1 MAAIHSLLII
11 LTSLLAQ
18 TDQITDVPL
27 RKEPAR
33 YEIEAPPIAVI
44 GIPVSQVTLRALKL
58 DGTLDT
64 EFSGHP
70 KQIIGL
76 ELWVRDVD
84 TALPPFENGVL
95 ELKTDLAQN
104 QKIFITD
111 DTIVIDPE
119 SRGTATVVVY
129 RISRWLSL
137 LPPIIAVILAIWFRN
152 IILALL
158 VSIWIG
164 AVILAHGNLFLGFVH
179 TLDTFV
185 IHEIVEPGSSSYSHM
200 MIILFTM
207 FLGAMVGVMSA
218 GGGTAALVNRLSRY
232 ATKREHSQLMTWFLG
247 LVVFFD
253 DYANSLLVGTSM
265 RPFTDRMKVSRE
277 KLAFLVDSTAAP
289 VSGIAIISTWV
300 GVEIGYIADTYSS
313 LGISEDYYTTFLY
326 SLPYR

>member
-1 MAAIHSLLII
+1 L
-11 LTSLLAQ
+11 
-18 TDQITDVPL
+18 
-27 RKEPAR
+27 
-33 YEIEAPPIAVI
+33 
-44 GIPVSQVTLRALKL
+44 
-58 DGTLDT
+58 
-64 EFSGHP
+64 
-70 KQIIGL
+70 
-76 ELWVRDVD
+76 
-84 TALPPFENGVL
+84 
-95 ELKTDLAQN
+95 
-104 QKIFITD
+104 
-111 DTIVIDPE
+111 
-119 SRGTATVVVY
+119 
-129 RISRWLSL
+129 
-137 LPPIIAVILAIWFRN
+137 
-152 IILALL
+152 
-158 VSIWIG
+158 G

-232 ATKREHSQLMTWFLG
+232 STKREHSQLMTWFLG

-326 SLPYR
+326 SLPYRFYPLHLLAFVWLVAYLGNDYGPMLKAETRAIAFNQLVRPGRFNVVEAELGSDNGELARRQLLRNALIPLSVLLGLAMIGLWWTGTIEIDRLNLERL